1 MNHLYVLII
10 SQKNTLIKGWFISTL
25 IVLPFTFIPT
35 WIEFGFS
42 LEETLYRVS
51 HSILYSLGFSLFVV
65 IVSVVH
71 NYNNLLFRK
80 KIFDK
85 AAFTELDFH
94 VVINGDESIIDELE
108 TSLLGKVGNYYFL
121 INLIEP
127 ESEKCIIQ
135 IVPYIKTEDNKE
147 LVDILKTNFGF
158 KQIWLLGKEIEL
170 NEQQLDDKFS
180 IKKILK
186 EMEIDLKTLQAEPTI
201 PNGF

>member
-94 VVINGDESIIDELE
+94 GVINGDESIIDELE

-201 PNGF
+201 PNSF

>member
-71 NYNNLLFRK
+71 NITISY
-80 KIFDK
+80 
-85 AAFTELDFH
+85 
-94 VVINGDESIIDELE
+94 
-108 TSLLGKVGNYYFL
+108 
-121 INLIEP
+121 
-127 ESEKCIIQ
+127 SEKK
-135 IVPYIKTEDNKE
+135 YLIK
-147 LVDILKTNFGF
+147 
-158 KQIWLLGKEIEL
+158 LL
-170 NEQQLDDKFS
+170 
-180 IKKILK
+180 
-186 EMEIDLKTLQAEPTI
+186 LQ
-201 PNGF
+201 N